1 MVFTASFATSTIFPI
16 HVIAAL
22 TVSSYIS
29 FNDLYCSTNISLYDL
44 HNAVIH
50 SFVEGVVEIPVGITE
65 TIA

>member
-1 MVFTASFATSTIFPI
+1 
-16 HVIAAL
+16 L

-50 SFVEGVVEIPVGITE
+50 SFVDGVVEIPVGITE